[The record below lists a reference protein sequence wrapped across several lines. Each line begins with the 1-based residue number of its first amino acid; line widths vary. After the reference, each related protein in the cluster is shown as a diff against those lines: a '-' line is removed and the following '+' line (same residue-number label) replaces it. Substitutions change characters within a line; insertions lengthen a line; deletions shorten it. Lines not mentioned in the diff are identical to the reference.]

1 MKRFMIA
8 CISVACVLSFADVP
22 EAAGETPVVTSQP
35 TMSSLKP
42 GQSVFFND
50 KKCPAGQIAKYTK
63 GQRRA
68 QITRKC
74 MNQ

>member
-1 MKRFMIA
+1 MTRFMIV
-8 CISVACVLSFADVP
+8 CLSVASLLSFTTMS
-22 EAAGETPVVTSQP
+22 EAAGEIPVVTSQP

-42 GQSVFFND
+42 GQSVFYDD
-50 KKCPAGQIAKYTK
+50 KKCPAGQVAKYSK

-74 MNQ
+74 MRP